1 MCFFKH
7 SLNLNINNKEYF
19 SPYISYISIK
29 NIWYKISFIGLT
41 DLKTSEALEH
51 FREIILIN
59 RLVSITIMAMVIY
72 LPVEII
78 FNSVA
83 LVPFILIELGVLAL
97 TLFFN
102 HKKWFGFSRIYFFIA
117 CIVSILPMMYVVPE
131 GAGNEFLLLPLAL
144 LPGLIFKNRWLDISF
159 FILVVIIFYVVLATR
174 GLVDPIVDVTQEQ
187 IDFFRNIYLGV
198 VFLLSF
204 TIIFYFRTLVNDF
217 EKINKKKNELLRISN
232 EEIKASISYAKR
244 IQQAILPSMNLITA
258 NLPQSFVYYKPKDI
272 IAGDFYWM
280 HLLPQPNGW
289 EVDGN
294 VVLFA
299 AADCT
304 GHGVPGAMVSV
315 VCNNAL
321 NQSVKEFGITQPN
334 LILEKARDLVI
345 ETFAESTESVQDG
358 MDISLCALNTKT
370 NELQYAG
377 ANNPIWIIRKDKKE
391 VEEIKANKQPIGKD
405 DFMKPFTNHTIQLN
419 KGDTIYI
426 FSDGYADQF
435 GGPKGKKFKS
445 KPFKEL
451 LLSIS
456 NNSLDKQKE
465 LIEKHFIE
473 WKGNLE
479 QIDDVCVIGVK
490 I

>member
-1 MCFFKH
+1 
-7 SLNLNINNKEYF
+7 
-19 SPYISYISIK
+19 
-29 NIWYKISFIGLT
+29 
-41 DLKTSEALEH
+41 
-51 FREIILIN
+51 
-59 RLVSITIMAMVIY
+59 MAIY

-83 LVPFILIELGVLAL
+83 LVPFILIELGILIL

-117 CIVSILPMMYVVPE
+117 CIISILPMMYVVPE

-144 LPGLIFKNRWLDISF
+144 LPGLVFHNRWLDISF
-159 FILVVIIFYVVLATR
+159 FLLVVIIFFVVVETR
-174 GLVDPIVDVTQEQ
+174 GLVDPIVNVTQEQ
-187 IDFFRNIYLGV
+187 IDFFRHIYLGV

-217 EKINKKKNELLRISN
+217 EKINKKKTMLLKVSN
-232 EEIKASISYAKR
+232 DEIKASINYAKR
-244 IQQAILPSMNLITA
+244 IQQAILPSKDLIKT
-258 NLPQSFVYYKPKDI
+258 NLPQSFIYYRPKDI
-272 IAGDFYWM
+272 VAGDFYWM

-289 EVDGN
+289 DVDGD

-334 LILEKARDLVI
+334 LILEKSRDLVI
-345 ETFAESTESVQDG
+345 ETFAESDESVQDG
-358 MDISLCALNTKT
+358 MDVAICALNTKT

-377 ANNPIWIIRKDKKE
+377 ANNPLWIIRNNGTE
-391 VEEIKANKQPIGKD
+391 VEEIKADKQPIGKCD
-405 DFMKPFTNHTIQLN
+405 LMNPFTNHNTNLN

-435 GGPKGKKFKS
+435 GGEKGKKFKS
-445 KPFKEL
+445 KPFKNL
-451 LLSIS
+451 LLSL
-456 NNSLDKQKE
+456 NNIPIEEQKE
-465 LIEKHFIE
+465 ALNKHFEE
-473 WKGNLE
+473 WKGDLE
-479 QIDDVCVIGVK
+479 QIDDVCIIGIK

>member
-1 MCFFKH
+1 
-7 SLNLNINNKEYF
+7 
-19 SPYISYISIK
+19 
-29 NIWYKISFIGLT
+29 
-41 DLKTSEALEH
+41 
-51 FREIILIN
+51 
-59 RLVSITIMAMVIY
+59 MVIY
-72 LPVEII
+72 LPIEII

-83 LVPFILIELGVLAL
+83 LVPFILIELGILVL

-117 CIVSILPMMYVVPE
+117 CIISILPMMYVVPE

-144 LPGLIFKNRWLDISF
+144 LPGLIFHNRWLDISF
-159 FILVVIIFYVVLATR
+159 FLLVVTVFYVVLETR
-174 GLVDPIVDVTQEQ
+174 GLVEPIVDVTQEQ
-187 IDFFRNIYLGV
+187 INFFRNIYLGV

-204 TIIFYFRTLVNDF
+204 TIIFYFRTLVNNF
-217 EKINKKKNELLRISN
+217 EEINKKKTLLLKASN
-232 EEIKASISYAKR
+232 DEIKASINYAKR
-244 IQQAILPSMNLITA
+244 IQQAILPPMSLIED
-258 NLPQSFVYYKPKDI
+258 NLPQSFIYYRPKDI

-289 EVDGN
+289 DVDGDI
-294 VVLFA
+294 VLFA

-321 NQSVKEFGITQPN
+321 NQSVKEFGITQPS
-334 LILEKARDLVI
+334 LILEKSRDLVI
-345 ETFAESTESVQDG
+345 ETFAESIENVQDG
-358 MDISLCALNTKT
+358 MDISIRSLNRKT

-377 ANNPIWIIRKDKKE
+377 ANNPIWIIRKNGTE
-391 VEEIKANKQPIGKD
+391 VEEIKANKQPIGKCD
-405 DFMKPFTNHTIQLN
+405 LMNPFTNHTIQLN
-419 KGDTIYI
+419 KGDTIYL

-445 KPFKEL
+445 KPFKNL

-456 NNSLDKQKE
+456 NKPLNQQKE
-465 LIEKHFIE
+465 LLNTHFEE
-473 WKGNLE
+473 WKGELE
-479 QIDDVCVIGVK
+479 QIDDVCVIGVR

>member
-1 MCFFKH
+1 
-7 SLNLNINNKEYF
+7 
-19 SPYISYISIK
+19 
-29 NIWYKISFIGLT
+29 
-41 DLKTSEALEH
+41 
-51 FREIILIN
+51 
-59 RLVSITIMAMVIY
+59 MVIY
-72 LPVEII
+72 LPIEII
-78 FNSVA
+78 FNSVD
-83 LVPFILIELGVLAL
+83 LVPFIILEVGVLVL

-144 LPGLIFKNRWLDISF
+144 VPGLIFHNRWLDFSF
-159 FILVVIIFYVVLATR
+159 FLLVVIVFYVVLSIR

-204 TIIFYFRTLVNDF
+204 TIIFYFRTLVNEF
-217 EKINKKKNELLRISN
+217 EQINKKKTMLLKASN
-232 EEIKASISYAKR
+232 DEIKASINYAKR
-244 IQQAILPSMNLITA
+244 IQQAILPSMSLIKTH
-258 NLPQSFVYYKPKDI
+258 LPQSFIYYKPKDI
-272 IAGDFYWM
+272 VAGDFYWM

-289 EVDGN
+289 EVDGD

-321 NQSVKEFGITQPN
+321 NQSVKEFGITQPC
-334 LILEKARDLVI
+334 LILDKTKELVI
-345 ETFAESTESVQDG
+345 EAFAESEEDVKDG
-358 MDISLCALNTKT
+358 MDISLCSLNTKT
-370 NELQYAG
+370 LKLEHSG
-377 ANNPIWIIRKDKKE
+377 ANNPLWIIRENAKE
-391 VEEIKANKQPIGKD
+391 IEEIKGCKQPIGN
-405 DFMKPFTNHTIQLN
+405 FEYEESFINHNVQLK

-426 FSDGYADQF
+426 FTDGYVDQF
-435 GGPKGKKFKS
+435 GGEKGKKLKS
-445 KPFKEL
+445 KAFKTLLLSVVKKPIAEQKEL
-451 LLSIS
+451 LHTFFE
-456 NNSLDKQKE
+456 D
-465 LIEKHFIE
+465 
-473 WKGNLE
+473 WKGDLE